1 MAGWQT
7 WFRRLTDNPHIEMA
21 LIADN
26 QGRILASSQ
35 SLTSDHERVASMLQ
49 SMEVLGQALAYEMT
63 GGMAEMIQI
72 STDSAHIILL
82 PLLDSSYFLVVQAK
96 RSAPMTLLLIEM
108 GRVVEQVREE
118 QFPVRQARSP
128 RLTDESPL
136 NAAELIE
143 AVQDWLHNRSS

>member
-1 MAGWQT
+1 MADWQT
-7 WFRRLTDNPHIEMA
+7 WFQRLTDNPHIEMA

-26 QGRILASSQ
+26 QGRILTSSQ
-35 SLTSDHERVASMLQ
+35 NLTSDHERVASMLQ

-72 STDSAHIILL
+72 STESHHIILL
-82 PLLDSSYFLVVQAK
+82 PLLRSSYFLVVQAK

-108 GRVVEQVREE
+108 ERVVEQVR
-118 QFPVRQARSP
+118 QDHFPAIQARQR
-128 RLTDESPL
+128 RLTDDSPL

-143 AVQDWLHNRSS
+143 AVQDWLHKRSS